1 MSRPLNRREFFHVRV
16 NVTLANRKVPS
27 VGLAGGISSRNFR
40 NFVDVAM
47 IFIEFVDVWT
57 NDTEVQL

>member
-1 MSRPLNRREFFHVRV
+1 MSRPLYRREFFHVRV
-16 NVTLANRKVPS
+16 NVTLANRQVPS